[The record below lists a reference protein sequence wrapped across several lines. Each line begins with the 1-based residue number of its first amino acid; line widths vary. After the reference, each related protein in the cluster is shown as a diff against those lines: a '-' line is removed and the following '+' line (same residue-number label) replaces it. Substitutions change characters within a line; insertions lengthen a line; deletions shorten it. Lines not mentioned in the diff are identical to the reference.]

1 MADENKPKP
10 GFFTTEFWA
19 SIGTAALGICVV
31 LGFFTPAEASD
42 LISIGSKVVG
52 GIMSSVPIVGYAISR
67 AKTKQAPQIDLNSL
81 VKMLGDL
88 AKEKEESK

>member
-1 MADENKPKP
+1 MADEKKSTKP
-10 GFFTTEFWA
+10 GILTTEFWA
-19 SIGTAALGICVV
+19 SIGTAVLGICVV

-42 LISIGSKVVG
+42 LIEIGSKVVG
-52 GIMSSVPIVGYAISR
+52 GVMSSVPIVGYAISR

-88 AKEKEESK
+88 AKEKEDK